1 MNAAFLVVRCV
12 LMLNQFIWS
21 SQWRRYVK
29 FERKMY
35 KRTLRSKIKLSKLR
49 KDYVNI
55 TFVTKSTRI
64 ATGLFVFAGLANLIS
79 RFSRIEKRN

>member
-1 MNAAFLVVRCV
+1 
-12 LMLNQFIWS
+12 
-21 SQWRRYVK
+21 
-29 FERKMY
+29 MY

-79 RFSRIEKRN
+79 RLSRIEKRN